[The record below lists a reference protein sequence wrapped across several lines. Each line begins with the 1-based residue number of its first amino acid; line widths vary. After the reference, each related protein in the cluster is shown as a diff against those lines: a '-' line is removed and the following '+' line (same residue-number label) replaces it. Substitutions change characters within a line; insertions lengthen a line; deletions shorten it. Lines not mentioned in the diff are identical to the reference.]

1 MLGQH
6 HARLD
11 HVQIVDPRRVHRCQ
25 PLGQHVRLLLVVAL
39 ETDAVAGT
47 QHRLEEVDQRLG
59 IDQLAGGKA
68 CPGRDPLLAQSL
80 PRIPLP
86 HASPPDAYSDPF
98 VFSIAPN
105 ATLCILKGV

>member
-1 MLGQH
+1 
-6 HARLD
+6 
-11 HVQIVDPRRVHRCQ
+11 VQIVNPRRIHRRQ

-39 ETDAVAGT
+39 KADSIARA
-47 QHRLEEVDQRLG
+47 QHRLEEIDQRFG
-59 IDQLAGGKA
+59 TDQLAGGEA
-68 CPGRDPLLAQSL
+68 RPGRDPLLAQSL